1 MRLDALDLKSFF
13 LTVPLMVGL
22 ITIALIMKM
31 LVSSVKVSKM
41 LILILILILIL
52 TFILILIFLYFS

>member
-1 MRLDALDLKSFF
+1 MRLDALDLKSFS
-13 LTVPLMVGL
+13 LTVPLMVGV

-31 LVSSVKVSKM
+31 LVSFVKVSKM
-41 LILILILILIL
+41 LILILIL

>member
-13 LTVPLMVGL
+13 LTVPLMVGA

-31 LVSSVKVSKM
+31 LVSSVKVSK
-41 LILILILILIL
+41 ILILILIL